1 MSDYAIETHDLTR
14 YYGRKCVVDT
24 LNLKVPRGSIFGFL
38 GRNGA
43 GKSTTIRMLLGLVE
57 PTRGSA
63 TILGYDCRNLPPQA
77 RERIGYL
84 AEGHHVYGWMT
95 VGECGCFQSSFYKH
109 WNQSIFDGVV
119 DHFNLDR
126 KAKAG
131 DLSRGQRAGLC
142 LAMTM
147 APEPELLILDDPAL
161 GLDPVAR
168 RSLLQ
173 SMIYVTRRSDRTIL
187 FSSHLLA
194 EVERVADYVAVLDY
208 GVLRASCPLET
219 FRERVRQFVLRFD
232 GPTPQLPEIP
242 GLLQAFRSTGEI
254 SLTIANYD
262 ARSEEL
268 LRSLQPIAFEEV
280 PLSLEDAF
288 ISYLGERGEKSFFL
302 EEAPEKPEAFKPV
315 AMVEEQEEKLP

>member
-1 MSDYAIETHDLTR
+1 MSDFVIETHGLTR
-14 YYGRKCVVDT
+14 YYGSKCVVNQLDM
-24 LNLKVPRGSIFGFL
+24 KIPRGSIFGFL

-57 PTRGSA
+57 PTRGNA
-63 TILGYDCRNLPPQA
+63 TILGYDCRDLPPQA
-77 RERIGYL
+77 RARIGYL

-95 VGECGCFQSSFYKH
+95 VAECGKFQASFYPQ

-119 DHFNLDR
+119 DHFHLDR

-173 SMIYVTRRSDRTIL
+173 SMIYVTRRDDRTIL

-219 FRERVRQFVLRFD
+219 FRERVRQIVLRFE
-232 GPTPQLPEIP
+232 GTPPELPAIP
-242 GLLQAFRSTGEI
+242 GLLQAFRATGEI
-254 SLTIANYD
+254 SLTLANYNAD
-262 ARSEEL
+262 TENL
-268 LRSLQPIAFEEV
+268 LRSLNPQTMEDV

-302 EEAPEKPEAFKPV
+302 HDATHTAAPSAPIPTQASAA
-315 AMVEEQEEKLP
+315 AMG